1 MTTLS
6 TVTEDSVVFVCEGE
20 HLLGIVSHPPAG
32 NSAATIGAVIVVGGP
47 QYRAGSHR
55 QFVQWARALAAA
67 GTPTLRFDARGM
79 GDSTGELRRFTELDA
94 DIGAAIQALRS
105 ACPQVDKVVLCGL
118 CDGASAALLYLNER
132 RDPRVGGLVL
142 LNPWVRSEQTQARTM
157 VKHYYLQRLLSRAF
171 WAKLLRGH
179 VAWNALRELAGH
191 VRAAGPGK
199 AAPAVEPAYQ
209 ARMAAALKALDGPV
223 LLLIS
228 EDDYTAKEFLEHAA
242 GDRAWSGILQRPN
255 LQRLDLAGADHTLS
269 TTAHR
274 LQLEAAC
281 AAWFARLEGA
291 PTL

>member
-105 ACPQVDKVVLCGL
+105 ACPQVKQVVLCGL
-118 CDGASAALLYLNER
+118 CDSASAALLYLHER
-132 RDPRVGGLVL
+132 RDPQVRGLVL
-142 LNPWVRSEQTQARTM
+142 LNPWARSEQTQARTM

-171 WAKLLRGH
+171 WAKLLRGQ

-191 VRAAGPGK
+191 VRAAGPVK
-199 AAPAVEPAYQ
+199 PTAAAELGYQ
-209 ARMAAALKALDGPV
+209 AWMAAALKAMRDPV

-242 GDRAWSGILQRPN
+242 SDGAWSGILQRPN
-255 LQRLDLAGADHTLS
+255 LQRLDLPGADHTLS
-269 TTAHR
+269 ITAHR

-281 AAWFARLEGA
+281 VAWFARLEGA
-291 PTL
+291 PPP